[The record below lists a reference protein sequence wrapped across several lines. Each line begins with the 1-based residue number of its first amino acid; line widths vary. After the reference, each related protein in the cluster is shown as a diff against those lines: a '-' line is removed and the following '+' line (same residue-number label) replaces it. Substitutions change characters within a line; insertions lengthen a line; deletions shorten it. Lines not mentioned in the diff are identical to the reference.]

1 MKKQKSTKRALLMS
15 ALSLLLCLS
24 MLVGTTFA
32 WFTDSV
38 SSGKNRITAGNLDV
52 ELDYYTGTEWKSVQ
66 DTTDLFSDE
75 LWEPGHTEVVYLKIT
90 NAGSLAM
97 KYQLGVKVAE
107 ETGSINVKNEEFKLS
122 DYILFGVD
130 KNKTPSYTDRA
141 AAIEAVADSSLELN
155 KGYSQVGTLAA

>member
-1 MKKQKSTKRALLMS
+1 MS

-52 ELDYYTGTEWKSVQ
+52 ELEYFVKGETAAEDKWVTVQ
-66 DTTDLFSDE
+66 DATDLFSDK

-97 KYQLGVKVAE
+97 K
-107 ETGSINVKNEEFKLS
+107 
-122 DYILFGVD
+122 
-130 KNKTPSYTDRA
+130 
-141 AAIEAVADSSLELN
+141 
-155 KGYSQVGTLAA
+155 